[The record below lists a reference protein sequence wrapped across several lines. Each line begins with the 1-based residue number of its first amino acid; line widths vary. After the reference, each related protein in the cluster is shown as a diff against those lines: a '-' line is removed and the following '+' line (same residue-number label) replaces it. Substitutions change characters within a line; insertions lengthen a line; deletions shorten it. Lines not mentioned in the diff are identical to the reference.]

1 MGVNLKRSVI
11 WRCGHS
17 INRTTVPFLLVDV
30 VAHED
35 IGGEGA
41 MITVFLNGEEFMI
54 FIVILDILEYL
65 LFLIAAGNN
74 VVKKLHQTLCGA
86 FLPCSNHIRRK
97 VLCHNINFKV
107 CPYNFIKKPSLS
119 R

>member
-54 FIVILDILEYL
+54 FIVIRGILEYL
-65 LFLIAAGNN
+65 LFLIAARNN
-74 VVKKLHQTLCGA
+74 VVKSSFKLYAGL
-86 FLPCSNHIRRK
+86 S
-97 VLCHNINFKV
+97 CHAATI
-107 CPYNFIKKPSLS
+107 S
-119 R
+119 